1 MRFYIDGIEQAGRIS
16 GNVDWQQKTY
26 TIRSGTHTLKWAYTK
41 DGSVNRGSDTGWVDK
56 VVFQATA
63 PTNISLPEAV
73 DKTDITITTGG
84 NANWFGQNNTY
95 YYGGDAAQSG
105 VITHNQ
111 NTYMQ
116 TTVTGPGTLTFY

>member
-1 MRFYIDGIEQAGRIS
+1 M
-16 GNVDWQQKTY
+16 
-26 TIRSGTHTLKWAYTK
+26 
-41 DGSVNRGSDTGWVDK
+41 
-56 VVFQATA
+56 
-63 PTNISLPEAV
+63 

-116 TTVTGPGTLTFY
+116 TTVTGPGTLTFYWKVSSETNFDFMRFYIDGIEQAGRISGNVDWQQKTYTIRSGTHTLKWAYTKDGSVNRGSDTWWVDKVAIV